1 MSLRTAAAAGAAALA
16 LLLLPSAMGWAAQRE
31 ITYSVDFRGA
41 IEADRSAFADKVA
54 SVYADPRGW
63 SLADAIEFRRVARG
77 GDFTIWLAAADEMK
91 SFSSA
96 CSTAWS
102 CRAGRNVVINEARW
116 IYGSPFWYGKLDDY
130 RAMIINHETGH
141 WLGLDHEACAAAG
154 ALAPIMMQQSEGP
167 APCLNNSWPL
177 PSERAAVAKSL
188 GL

>member
-1 MSLRTAAAAGAAALA
+1 VNPHWGAAAAVAALLCFPPA
-16 LLLLPSAMGWAAQRE
+16 IGLAAQRE

-41 IEADRSAFADKVA
+41 LTADRSTFARVVA
-54 SVYADPRGW
+54 KVYADPRGW
-63 SLADAIEFRRVARG
+63 SLGDTVEFRRVPQG
-77 GDFTIWLAAADEMK
+77 GEFTIWLAASDAMK
-91 SFSSA
+91 YFSSA

-141 WLGLDHEACAAAG
+141 WLGLDHAACARPG
-154 ALAPIMMQQSEGP
+154 VLAPVMMQQSEGP
-167 APCLNNSWPL
+167 APCLNNAWPL